1 MSRLFGTDG
10 VRGVANTELTP
21 EIAFSLGRAV
31 AVVLAAEAERSR
43 PILVGR
49 DTRCSGTML
58 EAALTAGI
66 TSAGRDVVSVG
77 ILPTPGVAMVAVRE
91 GAAAAAMISASH
103 NPVADNG
110 IKFFGADGF
119 KLSDATEDAIEAA
132 MHDDTRPRP
141 TGIDVGQA
149 RIAQNLG
156 RHYYQAL
163 QDAGS
168 DLRGIEVVVD
178 AAYGAAYA
186 VGPYVLRKLG
196 ASVHELHCAN
206 DGARINVESGA
217 THMGALQHEVRALR
231 AHGHERVI
239 GIAFDGDAD
248 RSLFVDET
256 GAIITGDHVLLII
269 ASAMAELGTLAHR
282 TVAGTV
288 MANVG
293 LERALAARDIRLERT
308 AVGDRYVLERM
319 REHGYTL
326 GGEQS
331 GHVIDLARNTTGDG
345 PMTAVTLLSI
355 LARSGQRLHDA
366 ASDLVIAPQ
375 VLVNV
380 RVASR
385 GAMELPAVREAIDAT
400 NEALGSG
407 GRLLVRASGTEPLIR
422 VMVEGADAG
431 RVTHWAET
439 IAATV
444 RELAGAT
451 QIPG

>member
-10 VRGVANTELTP
+10 VRGIANTELTP
-21 EIAFSLGRAV
+21 EDTFLLGRAA
-31 AVVLAAEAERSR
+31 AVVLAAEADQHR
-43 PILVGR
+43 PIIVGR

-77 ILPTPGVAMVAVRE
+77 ILPTPGVALVAVRE
-91 GAAAAAMISASH
+91 GAAAAVMISASH

-119 KLSDATEDAIEAA
+119 KLTDATEDAIESL
-132 MHDDTRPRP
+132 MHQKDLPRP
-141 TGIDVGQA
+141 IGAFVGRA

-163 QDAGS
+163 HHAGT

-178 AAYGAAYA
+178 AAFGAAYA
-186 VGPYVLRKLG
+186 VAPYVLRKLG
-196 ASVHELHCAN
+196 ASVHELHCKD
-206 DGARINVESGA
+206 DGTRINVDSGA
-217 THMGALQHEVRALR
+217 THLGPLQSMVRELR

-239 GIAFDGDAD
+239 GVGFDGDAD
-248 RSLFVDET
+248 RALFVDET
-256 GAIITGDHVLLII
+256 GAIITGDHVLLIL
-269 ASAMAELGTLAHR
+269 ALAMEQRGKLTHR

-293 LERALAARDIRLERT
+293 LERALSAHGITLERT

-319 REHGYTL
+319 RERGYTL

-345 PMTAVTLLSI
+345 PMSAVVLFSV
-355 LARSGQRLHDA
+355 LAEAGVRLHDA
-366 ASDLVIAPQ
+366 ASELIVAPQ

-380 RVASR
+380 RVAHKN
-385 GAMELPAVREAIDAT
+385 ALEIPAVQHAIAAT
-400 NEALGSG
+400 NDRIGTA

-422 VMVEGADAG
+422 VMIEGDDAPMIH
-431 RVTHWAET
+431 TMANNLAT
-439 IAATV
+439 QIA
-444 RELAGAT
+444 ELAGN
-451 QIPG
+451 